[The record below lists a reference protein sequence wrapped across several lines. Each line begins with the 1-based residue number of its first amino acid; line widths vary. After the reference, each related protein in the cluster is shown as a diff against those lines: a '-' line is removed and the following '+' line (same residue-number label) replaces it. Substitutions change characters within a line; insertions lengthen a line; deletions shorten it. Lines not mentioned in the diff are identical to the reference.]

1 MSCVKVALDTTL
13 HLDLKVVKNEE
24 VRKRWRG
31 KLGGKFGEL
40 RNVLQKAER
49 VGNNRKVYLDFV
61 VSIMFCV
68 FFKPWS
74 LAAMI
79 QCDLYCTFQMC
90 GSTTN

>member
-1 MSCVKVALDTTL
+1 MSCVEVALDTTL

-24 VRKRWRG
+24 VRKRWPG

-68 FFKPWS
+68 FF
-74 LAAMI
+74 
-79 QCDLYCTFQMC
+79 
-90 GSTTN
+90 